1 MRPSEP
7 WSSSLSPSSR
17 PSLSSLAT
25 STAPS
30 SVVGSAADEAATTS
44 TSSPPTSEDGGGISP
59 FASPSVSPPRGGPA
73 FSSSKYSAS
82 SSSRSMGS
90 EGKRFEE
97 EAALA
102 LAAEEGT
109 LRIPPMQQQGG
120 GGNNHSLRNAAT
132 APASSA
138 RRSAEMER
146 GGGGPTARTRA
157 FASNATSEPTWDD
170 VLSRAKLVLKQW
182 KRVYETE
189 GLTGIANDIRN
200 RSLFTTRQTLR
211 SAPASSPLDSL
222 RTLFAVIPP
231 RRRFLLL
238 ATVTLIALFL
248 LLSPS
253 DAIGS
258 SRRLGPGRGRRGAT
272 AAKSYEVLKSSSSAA
287 LALVPEGYPPSAN
300 KAKILESRSNPYGF
314 MNLVDPYVG
323 GAFNPSIL
331 VLPDQAGLGWR
342 HVFVSRGEEKYEVI
356 QGEDTRWEKL
366 IGCFLLP
373 MKRAHLELPYLARES
388 ELWTLDL
395 PAKRKVEY
403 MRCHNPDYNQ
413 FIGPEDPR
421 LFFTN
426 DGQPLLIYSQN
437 GRMPNVCRALYVID
451 ARMVIPGLDKA
462 LQRAGW
468 NAPVQF
474 REQTDLIRENQYN
487 IEKNWSPFLGE
498 NDELFFHVSLVPQQI
513 YKYVPNLTLRP
524 LDPLAPSH
532 NCLTDLL
539 GADMNR
545 VHLHHATPLLR
556 ATLCKRGE
564 CVPDVHNTVLMSIIH
579 VKYHPLPYLH
589 YVRHVVTWNV
599 TAPYEYI
606 SVSKPLTYSGTNQA
620 DPIFTVSMAWEKPSK
635 RHGLGLNHGFLDD
648 TVLISFGVADYGS
661 AYIDVLARDLLTD
674 HNLCAGVGGT
684 SLWRHP

>member
-189 GLTGIANDIRN
+189 GLTGYVCADSGAQTREPCGRESLIRPSLYACSIANDIRN

-314 MNLVDPYVG
+314 M
-323 GAFNPSIL
+323 
-331 VLPDQAGLGWR
+331 
-342 HVFVSRGEEKYEVI
+342 VS
-356 QGEDTRWEKL
+356 T
-366 IGCFLLP
+366 
-373 MKRAHLELPYLARES
+373 
-388 ELWTLDL
+388 
-395 PAKRKVEY
+395 
-403 MRCHNPDYNQ
+403 
-413 FIGPEDPR
+413 
-421 LFFTN
+421 
-426 DGQPLLIYSQN
+426 
-437 GRMPNVCRALYVID
+437 
-451 ARMVIPGLDKA
+451 
-462 LQRAGW
+462 
-468 NAPVQF
+468 
-474 REQTDLIRENQYN
+474 
-487 IEKNWSPFLGE
+487 
-498 NDELFFHVSLVPQQI
+498 
-513 YKYVPNLTLRP
+513 
-524 LDPLAPSH
+524 
-532 NCLTDLL
+532 
-539 GADMNR
+539 
-545 VHLHHATPLLR
+545 
-556 ATLCKRGE
+556 
-564 CVPDVHNTVLMSIIH
+564 CVPVPRRRN
-579 VKYHPLPYLH
+579 
-589 YVRHVVTWNV
+589 
-599 TAPYEYI
+599 A
-606 SVSKPLTYSGTNQA
+606 A
-620 DPIFTVSMAWEKPSK
+620 DRQVACRPS
-635 RHGLGLNHGFLDD
+635 R
-648 TVLISFGVADYGS
+648 
-661 AYIDVLARDLLTD
+661 AR
-674 HNLCAGVGGT
+674 V
-684 SLWRHP
+684 P